1 LHKHNEEDEHALP
14 IKRDLTLAYLVWLVI
29 ALVMASASIAGLL
42 SGTGIYPGVG
52 AKVLPL
58 FVGQD
63 ALNLASSASL
73 CPARRV
79 RSCGV
84 RCFQAALAESVIP
97 AGASFTMEWL
107 PPASMWS
114 GR

>member
-1 LHKHNEEDEHALP
+1 LHKHNEDDEHALP

-42 SGTGIYPGVG
+42 SGTGIYPSVE

-63 ALNLASSASL
+63 ALNLA
-73 CPARRV
+73 V
-79 RSCGV
+79 G
-84 RCFQAALAESVIP
+84 
-97 AGASFTMEWL
+97 L
-107 PPASMWS
+107 PVLIGSMWLTRR
-114 GR
+114 GALLGLPLWPGALFYILYDYG